1 MNTALAILFYAGGF
15 AVVASYDSLSATG
28 DRAWVGIK
36 GRLQCF
42 WAASGVTTAVLF
54 VLASVHLYRHADAD
68 TAQRLLPVYAL
79 FYAGAASW
87 APLTVRALRRG
98 HGGDDTGVLVSLTAT
113 SAASVLFL
121 AEVLRADEHG
131 VAVAAGVVMVF
142 QHVVLDSVVWY
153 SYFRAWNY
161 EAVPASKPDKQPDK
175 QLVAASWNLSA
186 ALFHFAFAVVIVAL
200 AETKG
205 APFVVKMERMWR
217 EPRFDAP
224 IRGTNTT
231 IGELVFDN
239 PWCGDKDYVACKRR
253 DECSI
258 FDWFDCLKSE
268 AAGATTGRTGSWIV
282 DSNDIEGRFYD
293 LAPQTVARPPVWA
306 FLFAFELITAFFH
319 YGAARLWAVTYQ
331 KMLKQNM
338 QPFRWLEYSI
348 TSSIMLL
355 CLYALSRIT
364 DVYLLWANV
373 GLSVFLELCGGLCF
387 EFFGFLLETNKGPK
401 EPFMAPEV
409 ADMVF
414 YARWGFYALSVA
426 VFAFNIFLVW
436 DAFVTILDP
445 YSRLTTAPLWDEL
458 FSWIRVLNAALLG
471 LYSVFP
477 VIHLFE
483 FVSREE
489 FEVKENFLL
498 CEKLYIVASFV
509 AKGTLV
515 WSVFYGAMSRQDSD
529 A

>member
-36 GRLQCF
+36 GRLQSF

-98 HGGDDTGVLVSLTAT
+98 RDGDDTGVLVSLTAT

-121 AEVLRADEHG
+121 WEVLRADEHG

-142 QHVVLDSVVWY
+142 QHVVFDSGVWY

-161 EAVPASKPDKQPDK
+161 EAVPASKPGKHPDK
-175 QLVAASWNLSA
+175 QLVAPSWNLSA

-239 PWCGDKDYVACKRR
+239 PWCGRKDYVACKRR

-387 EFFGFLLETNKGPK
+387 ELFGVLLDRKNNYNLER
-401 EPFMAPEV
+401 EV
-409 ADMVF
+409 RLVVF

-489 FEVKENFLL
+489 FKVKENFVL